1 MPQKRTKTKYT
12 KEELDDFRVIIDK
25 KLAIAKEQLS
35 YYITQLNDLADN
47 PDIKTKGLDE
57 GGASLETE
65 RLNQLAARQ
74 QKLIQH
80 LENAKI
86 RIHNG
91 VYGICRATGKLI
103 SPARLRAVPHA
114 TLSIEAKEKG
124 LG

>member
-1 MPQKRTKTKYT
+1 MIEKEIKTKYSQ
-12 KEELDDFRVIIDK
+12 EELEEFEAIIDK
-25 KLAIAKEQLS
+25 KLAVAKEQLA
-35 YYITQLNDLADN
+35 YYLNQLNELADN
-47 PDIKTKGLDE
+47 PDAKTKGLDDIA
-57 GGASLETE
+57 GSLETE

-74 QKLIQH
+74 QKLVQH

-86 RIHNG
+86 RIKNG

-103 SPARLRAVPHA
+103 SPARLRLVPHA